1 MSALE
6 NQHEVLHSLRD
17 IGQPLV
23 VFRCVKRFRWRK
35 QLDNRTERT
44 HRAEYGT
51 IPDKMGIGLEK
62 AAGII
67 SFQNF
72 TGEGHVF
79 FPIRDEYRTTDYR
92 VGERLGNLRL
102 STSRH
107 RAWLMAEV
115 PLPYRAD
122 EFPWTVCLHLLHF
135 HLVTGGENVH
145 GTRPK

>member
-1 MSALE
+1 
-6 NQHEVLHSLRD
+6 
-17 IGQPLV
+17 
-23 VFRCVKRFRWRK
+23 
-35 QLDNRTERT
+35 
-44 HRAEYGT
+44 
-51 IPDKMGIGLEK
+51 MGLGLEK

-79 FPIRDEYRTTDYR
+79 FPIRDEYRATDYR

-107 RAWLMAEV
+107 RAWLMAKV

-122 EFPWTVCLHLLHF
+122 EFPWTVCLHLLHL
-135 HLVTGGENVH
+135 HLVTRRQNVH